1 MQRTRP
7 GRSFGAAGRRGRTLA
22 ALGALVALVTVGQAR
37 AARTPPGPPA
47 PPARLAETGL
57 YADFDARAVD
67 PRNLPFAPQYPL
79 WSDGATK
86 RRWIFLPPG
95 AAIDARDPEAW
106 RFPVG
111 TKLWKE
117 FSWGRR
123 VETRYLELTRAGW
136 IYAAYAWSADER
148 DARLAD
154 ARGAPTAQVVAPGR
168 THAIPS
174 VDDCRSC
181 HRNGRAEVLGFSAL
195 QLSPDRDPL
204 APHREP
210 LEPGMPTLETLVARG
225 ALRGVPPR
233 LLSTPPRIA
242 AATPRGRAAI
252 GYLHANCGACHDS
265 AGPLASLG
273 VSLRHALLPAA
284 AGGEPA
290 LAAVDVATRY
300 RVPGAAARSVWIA
313 PGAPAASAVVARMAS
328 RAPAAQMP
336 PLGTAR
342 VDDEALELVRS
353 WIALDLH
360 PAPSA
365 GAAPAAR

>member
-1 MQRTRP
+1 M
-7 GRSFGAAGRRGRTLA
+7 SARRGLAAAWLGALA
-22 ALGALVALVTVGQAR
+22 ALLTVGHAR
-37 AARTPPGPPA
+37 AARPELPA
-47 PPARLAETGL
+47 APARLAETGL
-57 YADFDARAVD
+57 YSDFAARTID

-79 WSDGATK
+79 WSDGAAK

-95 AAIDARDPEAW
+95 TAIDARDAEAW

-123 VETRYLELTRAGW
+123 VETRYLERTRAGW
-136 IYAAYAWSADER
+136 IYAAYAWGEDEQ

-154 ARGAPTAQVVAPGR
+154 ARGAPTTQEVAPGR

-174 VDDCRSC
+174 VTDCKSC
-181 HRNGRAEVLGFSAL
+181 HQNGRAEVLGFSAL

-210 LEPGMPTLETLVARG
+210 LEPGMPTLETLVAHG
-225 ALRGVPPR
+225 ALRGLPR
-233 LLSTPPRIA
+233 QLLSTPPRIA
-242 AATPRGRAAI
+242 AATPRGRAAM
-252 GYLHANCGACHDS
+252 GYLHANCGICHDS

-273 VSLRHALLPAA
+273 VSLRHTLLPGA

-290 LAAVDVATRY
+290 AAAVDLPTRF

-313 PGAPAASAVVARMAS
+313 PGAPESSAIVARMAA
-328 RAPAAQMP
+328 RTPAAQMP
-336 PLGTAR
+336 PLGTQR
-342 VDDEALELVRS
+342 VDGEALELVRS

-360 PAPSA
+360 PAMSV